1 MKVLLVTG
9 GAGFIGSCFIK
20 FILQKHPD
28 WMIINLD
35 ALEYAG
41 NPDNLREVENAPNYR
56 FLHGNICNRLLVR
69 DLMQECDYVVN
80 FAAQTHVDRSI
91 ISPDAF
97 VETNIKGTFNL
108 LDAALKAGGKRFIQ
122 ISTDEVYGSISNG
135 FFTET
140 SPLLPNSPYSAS
152 KASADLLALSFFKT
166 YGLPVSVTRCSNNYG
181 PNQYPEKL
189 IPFFI
194 MRIMNDKSIPLYG
207 DGLNVRDWLYVYDH
221 CSAIEKVLLNGR
233 AGEVYNIGGHCEK
246 TNIEIA
252 RIILDYFGL
261 GEERIEYVE
270 DRLGHDRRY
279 AIDNTKICSELGW
292 EPLVNFE
299 DGIKDT
305 IGWYVNNKDWLISA
319 GQRAFLSAGK

>member
-1 MKVLLVTG
+1 MKLLVTG

-20 FILQKHPD
+20 YILNNHQD
-28 WMIINLD
+28 WSIVNLD

-41 NPDNLREVENAPNYR
+41 NPDNLREVENNSNYK
-56 FLHGNICNRLLVR
+56 FVHGNICNRVLVS
-69 DLMQECDYVVN
+69 DIMHECDCVVN

-91 ISPDAF
+91 VSPDAF

-108 LDAALKAGGKRFIQ
+108 LDAALKSGGKRFVQ
-122 ISTDEVYGSISNG
+122 ISTDEVYGSIEEG
-135 FFTET
+135 YFTEN
-140 SPLLPNSPYSAS
+140 SQVSPNSPYSAS
-152 KASADLLALSFFKT
+152 KASADLLALSYYST
-166 YGLPVSVTRCSNNYG
+166 YGLSVSVTRCSNNYG

-194 MRIMNDKSIPLYG
+194 TRLLNDKTIPLYG

-221 CSAIEKVLLNGR
+221 CSAIEKVILSGR

-252 RIILDYFGL
+252 KIILNYFGYD
-261 GEERIEYVE
+261 ESRIEYVE

-292 EPLVNFE
+292 APSMKFE
-299 DGIKDT
+299 DGIKST
-305 IGWYVNNKDWLISA
+305 IDWYVNNKDWIIN
-319 GQRAFLSAGK
+319 AGKRALMLAV

>member
-1 MKVLLVTG
+1 MKLLVTG

-20 FILQKHPD
+20 YILNNHQD
-28 WMIINLD
+28 WSIVNLD

-41 NPDNLREVENAPNYR
+41 NPDNLREVENNSNYK
-56 FLHGNICNRLLVR
+56 FVHGNICNRVLVG
-69 DLMQECDYVVN
+69 DIMHECDCVVN

-91 ISPDAF
+91 VSPDAF

-108 LDAALKAGGKRFIQ
+108 LDAALKSGGKRFIQ
-122 ISTDEVYGSISNG
+122 ISTDEVYGSIEEG
-135 FFTET
+135 YFTEN
-140 SPLLPNSPYSAS
+140 SQISPNSPYSAS
-152 KASADLLALSFFKT
+152 KASADLLALSYYST
-166 YGLPVSVTRCSNNYG
+166 YGLSVSVTRCSNNYG

-194 MRIMNDKSIPLYG
+194 TRLLNDKTIPLYG

-221 CSAIEKVLLNGR
+221 CSAIEKVILSGR

-252 RIILDYFGL
+252 KIILNYFGYD
-261 GEERIEYVE
+261 ESRIEYVD

-292 EPLVNFE
+292 APSMKFE
-299 DGIKDT
+299 DGIKST
-305 IGWYVNNKDWLISA
+305 IDWYVNNKDWIIN
-319 GQRAFLSAGK
+319 AGKRALMLAV

>member
-1 MKVLLVTG
+1 MKLLVTG

-20 FILQKHPD
+20 YILNNHQD
-28 WMIINLD
+28 WSIVNLD

-41 NPDNLREVENAPNYR
+41 NPDNLREVENNSNYK
-56 FLHGNICNRLLVR
+56 FVHGNICNRVLVS
-69 DLMQECDYVVN
+69 DIMHECDCVVN

-91 ISPDAF
+91 VSPDAF

-108 LDAALKAGGKRFIQ
+108 LDAALKSGGKRFVQ
-122 ISTDEVYGSISNG
+122 ISTDEVYGSIEEG
-135 FFTET
+135 YFTEN
-140 SPLLPNSPYSAS
+140 SQISPNSPYSAS
-152 KASADLLALSFFKT
+152 KASADLLALSYYST
-166 YGLPVSVTRCSNNYG
+166 YGLSVSVTRCSNNYG

-194 MRIMNDKSIPLYG
+194 TRLLNDKTIPLYG

-221 CSAIEKVLLNGR
+221 CSAIEKVILSGR

-252 RIILDYFGL
+252 KIILNYFGYD
-261 GEERIEYVE
+261 ESRIEYVE

-292 EPLVNFE
+292 APSMKFE
-299 DGIKDT
+299 DGIKST
-305 IGWYVNNKDWLISA
+305 IDWYVNNKDWIIN
-319 GQRAFLSAGK
+319 AGKRALMLAV

>member
-135 FFTET
+135 FFTES

-292 EPLVNFE
+292 EPSVNFE

>member
-1 MKVLLVTG
+1 MKLLVTG

-20 FILQKHPD
+20 YILNNHQD
-28 WMIINLD
+28 WSIVNLD

-41 NPDNLREVENAPNYR
+41 NPDNLREVENNSNYK
-56 FLHGNICNRLLVR
+56 FVHGNICNRVLVS
-69 DLMQECDYVVN
+69 DIMHECDCVVN

-91 ISPDAF
+91 VSPDAF

-108 LDAALKAGGKRFIQ
+108 LDAALKSGGKRFIQ
-122 ISTDEVYGSISNG
+122 ISTDEVYGSIEEG
-135 FFTET
+135 YFTEN
-140 SPLLPNSPYSAS
+140 SQVSPNSPYSAS
-152 KASADLLALSFFKT
+152 KASADLLALSYYST
-166 YGLPVSVTRCSNNYG
+166 YGLSVSVTRCSNNYG

-194 MRIMNDKSIPLYG
+194 TRLLNDKTIPLYG

-221 CSAIEKVLLNGR
+221 CSAIEKVILSGR

-252 RIILDYFGL
+252 KIILNYFGYD
-261 GEERIEYVE
+261 ESRIEYVE

-292 EPLVNFE
+292 APSMKFE
-299 DGIKDT
+299 DGIKST
-305 IGWYVNNKDWLISA
+305 IDWYVNNKDWIIN
-319 GQRAFLSAGK
+319 AGKRALMLAV

>member
-1 MKVLLVTG
+1 MKLLVTG

-20 FILQKHPD
+20 YILNNHQD
-28 WMIINLD
+28 WSIVNLD

-41 NPDNLREVENAPNYR
+41 NPDNLREVENNFNYK
-56 FLHGNICNRLLVR
+56 FVHGNICNRVLVS
-69 DLMQECDYVVN
+69 DIMHECDCVVN

-91 ISPDAF
+91 VSPDAF

-108 LDAALKAGGKRFIQ
+108 LDAALKSGGKRFIQ
-122 ISTDEVYGSISNG
+122 ISTDEVYGSIEEG
-135 FFTET
+135 YFTEN
-140 SPLLPNSPYSAS
+140 SQISPNSPYSAS
-152 KASADLLALSFFKT
+152 KASADLLALSYYST
-166 YGLPVSVTRCSNNYG
+166 YGLSVSVTRCSNNYG

-194 MRIMNDKSIPLYG
+194 TRLLNDKTIPLYG

-221 CSAIEKVLLNGR
+221 CSAIEKVILSGR

-252 RIILDYFGL
+252 KIILNYFGYD
-261 GEERIEYVE
+261 ESRIEYVE

-292 EPLVNFE
+292 APSMKFE
-299 DGIKDT
+299 DGIKST
-305 IGWYVNNKDWLISA
+305 IDWYVNNKDWIIN
-319 GQRAFLSAGK
+319 AGKRALMLAV